1 MNPRTS
7 VTPGAG
13 PRYWLPVPAHIDFLR
28 QGYEALERGDLDTFE
43 ELARERLAP
52 DFEFHLVWDGRVLRG
67 FEGTQEWIADTR
79 ETWDGYRQTLEEIVD
94 LGEQAVVVVSISGRG
109 GESGVPVAQELAVLW
124 TFEGDRAV
132 QARSFTSR
140 AEAFETAGRG
150 EPPPA

>member
-1 MNPRTS
+1 MS
-7 VTPGAG
+7 
-13 PRYWLPVPAHIDFLR
+13 AHVDFLR
-28 QGYEALERGDLDTFE
+28 QGYEALERGDLDTFR

-67 FEGTQEWIADTR
+67 FEGVEEWIADTR
-79 ETWDGYRQTLEEIVD
+79 DTWEGYTQKAEEIVD
-94 LGEQAVVVVSISGRG
+94 LGNQVLVVLSISGRG

-124 TFEGDRAV
+124 TFEGERAV

-140 AEAFETAGRG
+140 AEAFEAAGKD